1 MSSITNLAKFKEG
14 TRTEFVIYISQILDL
29 AVEQYEEIVIEA
41 EERAVNT
48 KADVEFIFG
57 ENHLEERQQIWTAL
71 SITIDGI
78 FERYRNKY
86 SEDKDYKKLYEIYKS
101 LEDEYEDFFEE
112 HL

>member
-14 TRTEFVIYISQILDL
+14 TRTEFVIYINQILDL

-41 EERAVNT
+41 EEREVNT

-57 ENHLEERQQIWTAL
+57 ENHLGERQQIWTAL

-86 SEDKDYKKLYEIYKS
+86 SEDKDYKKLYELYRAIEVKYK
-101 LEDEYEDFFEE
+101 DFFDANI
-112 HL
+112 